1 MNRETYTNKIKKL
14 IEKRDNRSLLY
25 LFISYLTIISSF
37 ILLYYYQSM
46 PFYVLIFIIIG
57 IMQYRIVMSCHE
69 AVHYGLFAS
78 KSMNEIF
85 GNINCSLVGLN
96 LNAYR
101 KQHIIHHRARS
112 ISEDSDAYI
121 YLPIINADPGIK
133 RILVWIFGT
142 IPEIISKF
150 RMKGMDSHNKNEGLR
165 IFDINKWGIFISN
178 AFLFLLIS
186 KIFKWYFYFIF
197 WLMPIL
203 TIAVFLNRTRVFIEH
218 GYTHL
223 INKKSIKSLNDSPV
237 ETIDIV
243 SNRFE
248 RFIISPFSFNYHYTH
263 HQLPTMPY
271 YNNKYLQKIFLEKEE
286 NKHFVVDKTYSR
298 MLMILLRN

>member
-1 MNRETYTNKIKKL
+1 MNRETYTHNIKRL
-14 IEKRDNRSLLY
+14 IKKRDNRSALY
-25 LFISYLTIISSF
+25 LLLSYLTIILSF
-37 ILLYYYQSM
+37 TLLYYYQSM
-46 PFYVLIFIIIG
+46 LSYVLNFIIIG

-69 AVHYGLFAS
+69 AVHYGLFDS

-96 LNAYR
+96 LNTYR
-101 KQHIIHHRARS
+101 EQHMTHHRARS

-121 YLPIINADPGIK
+121 YLPIINADPGI
-133 RILVWIFGT
+133 RRFIVWIFGT

-150 RMKGMDSHNKNEGLR
+150 RVKGMISHNKNEGLH
-165 IFDINKWGIFISN
+165 IFDINKWGILILN
-178 AFLFLLIS
+178 AFLFLLLL
-186 KIFKWYFYFIF
+186 KLFNWYFYFIF

-203 TIAVFLNRTRVFIEH
+203 TVAVFLNRTRVFIEH

-223 INKKSIKSLNDSPV
+223 IHNKSIKSLNDSPV

-263 HQLPTMPY
+263 HQIPTMPY
-271 YNNKYLQKIFLEKEE
+271 YNNKDLQKIFLEKDK
-286 NKHFVVDKTYSR
+286 NAHFVVDNTYFK
-298 MLMILLRN
+298 MLMVLLRN

>member
-1 MNRETYTNKIKKL
+1 MNKETYTHNIKRL
-14 IEKRDNRSLLY
+14 IKKRDNRSAFYLLV
-25 LFISYLTIISSF
+25 SYLTIILSF
-37 ILLYYYQSM
+37 TLLYYYQSM
-46 PFYVLIFIIIG
+46 QSYVLNFIIIG

-69 AVHYGLFAS
+69 AVHYGLFVS

-96 LNAYR
+96 LNTYR
-101 KQHIIHHRARS
+101 EQHMTHHRARS

-121 YLPIINADPGIK
+121 YLPIINADPGI
-133 RILVWIFGT
+133 RRFIVWIFGT

-150 RMKGMDSHNKNEGLR
+150 RVKGMMSHNKNEGLH
-165 IFDINKWGIFISN
+165 IFDINKWGMLILN
-178 AFLFLLIS
+178 AFLFLLLS
-186 KIFKWYFYFIF
+186 KVFNWYFYFIF

-203 TIAVFLNRTRVFIEH
+203 TVAVFLNRTRVFIEH
-218 GYTHL
+218 SYTHL
-223 INKKSIKSLNDSPV
+223 INNKSIKSLNDSPV

-263 HQLPTMPY
+263 HQIPTMPY
-271 YNNKYLQKIFLEKEE
+271 YNNKDLQKIFLEKYK
-286 NKHFVVDKTYSR
+286 NTHFVVDNTYFR
-298 MLMILLRN
+298 MLMVLLRN